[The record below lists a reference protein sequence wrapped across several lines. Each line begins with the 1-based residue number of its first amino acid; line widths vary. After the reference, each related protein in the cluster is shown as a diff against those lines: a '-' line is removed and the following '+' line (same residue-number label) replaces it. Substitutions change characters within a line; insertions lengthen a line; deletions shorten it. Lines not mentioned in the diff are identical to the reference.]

1 MFDIF
6 QPRESQ
12 QIEHGRSLGERASI
26 EPLIQR
32 CRYWGFIIQVHGYRF
47 DELGESAEARDA
59 FMLAIDL
66 RIQEQD
72 FSGLIIHPASSELD
86 PTSGPRVVFDS
97 RGRVLMSWNT

>member
-1 MFDIF
+1 MLNII
-6 QPRESQ
+6 QRRESQ
-12 QIEHGRSLGERASI
+12 QIEEGRSLGENASI
-26 EPLIQR
+26 EPLIER
-32 CRYWGFIIQVHGYRF
+32 CRYSGFIIQVHGYRF
-47 DELGESAEARDA
+47 DKLGESAQARA
-59 FMLAIDL
+59 VFKLAVDR